1 MTTEKSI
8 SLPGILKIFQLFFR
22 SHLFRPPAD
31 WGQIYSYF
39 ALCCACCHNVF
50 CFGSKC
56 KNNFY
61 MKKDN
66 IALGLI
72 KHIIWTN
79 FED

>member
-8 SLPGILKIFQLFFR
+8 SLPGILKIFQLFSTAIFSAPLR
-22 SHLFRPPAD
+22 IGDGYIPILRCVVLVAIMFFVL
-31 WGQIYSYF
+31 G
-39 ALCCACCHNVF
+39 V
-50 CFGSKC
+50 KC

-79 FED
+79 FEG